1 MLRAFHI
8 VRDLSKYSY
17 TKGSDRIVVTQ
28 FDTGFTFVLTLLNK
42 KEPMDLT
49 QHRFFISFFDEQ
61 DKLLFTDECQS
72 IQDLSLNPTTQIYYE
87 VDERLTL
94 NSGVVTAVI
103 DLIDECGHRAATQ
116 PFKLTILSHLLKEPV
131 SVPDFQP
138 TPDEPE
144 PSEPSDEPELPPL
157 PELPDEVEEPETEEP
172 DGVEEPDEVEEPE
185 LTE

>member
-144 PSEPSDEPELPPL
+144 LPPL

-172 DGVEEPDEVEEPE
+172 DEVEEPE

>member
-28 FDTGFTFVLTLLNK
+28 FDTGFTFILTLLNH

-61 DKLLFTDECQS
+61 EKLLFTDECQS

-94 NSGVVTAVI
+94 TSGVVTAVI

-131 SVPDFQP
+131 SIPDFQP
-138 TPDEPE
+138 TP
-144 PSEPSDEPELPPL
+144 DEPELPPL
-157 PELPDEVEEPETEEP
+157 PELPDEVEEPETEES
-172 DGVEEPDEVEEPE
+172 D
-185 LTE
+185 